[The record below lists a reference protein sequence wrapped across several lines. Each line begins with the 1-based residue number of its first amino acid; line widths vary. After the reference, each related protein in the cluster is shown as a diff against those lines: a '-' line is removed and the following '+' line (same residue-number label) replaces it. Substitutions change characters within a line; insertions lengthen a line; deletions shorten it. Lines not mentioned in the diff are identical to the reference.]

1 MQDAYAQS
9 HAAIAT
15 RKNPGI
21 AVGCKLTAHNQVE
34 FILGIV
40 RCIHI
45 IFGPVAITMEG
56 LTHRDTYAHV
66 SREATCIDGDSGPQG
81 IALID
86 MIFNSHATNAI
97 IFHERLLN
105 GMIYAK
111 DGTGSHRPARQVLVD
126 AAHIKHA
133 GDLWI

>member
-1 MQDAYAQS
+1 MQDTYAQA
-9 HAAIAT
+9 HPTIAA

-34 FILGIV
+34 FIRGIV
-40 RCIHI
+40 RCVHI

-56 LTHRDTYAHV
+56 LTHRCTYAHK

-86 MIFNSHATNAI
+86 MIFNSHATDAI

-105 GMIYAK
+105 GMIYTE
-111 DGTGSHRPARQVLVD
+111 DGTGSHCPARQVLVE
-126 AAHIKHA
+126 AAHI
-133 GDLWI
+133 